1 MCPSARPD
9 PLLFNAHLDPLPAM
23 PPQGPGEASGP
34 HPHDAADYRQYSLA
48 DYRQRRDRHGTP
60 WRDLCPAYAFAL
72 RTHAGGWPRA
82 PMADTDGELAAHWE
96 QVRGESQ
103 LDWHQARPVIEDAWQ
118 VLDHLPAPALRVEAH

>member
-9 PLLFNAHLDPLPAM
+9 PLLFNAHLDPLPAA
-23 PPQGPGEASGP
+23 PPGRHDATSPLP
-34 HPHDAADYRQYSLA
+34 HAAADYRQYSLA
-48 DYRQRRDRHGTP
+48 DYRQRRDRLGTP

-96 QVRGESQ
+96 QVRGESC
-103 LDWHQARPVIEDAWQ
+103 LDWRQARPVIEDAWQ
-118 VLDHLPAPALRVEAH
+118 ALDHLPAPALRVEAH